1 MPKQAL
7 PFLHFTLSSV
17 PACFHSPVSL
27 YWACLQ
33 SALID
38 FCHFPLYSITYPN
51 LYEYTHIL
59 IIATSIHIYIEI
71 WNFSYYSF
79 RLVFSYKQVIIA
91 DEPNDVPL
99 VPLLKR
105 CTPPFS
111 KESGHIFSTQ
121 TPFKHIISPLSNPG
135 QSLCRSQVLVHLSS
149 GMPLSNPSMSLVVTQ
164 IEDPLSMYTL

>member
-1 MPKQAL
+1 M
-7 PFLHFTLSSV
+7 HFTRSSV
-17 PACFHSPVSL
+17 PTCFHSPVSA
-27 YWACLQ
+27 YWAWLQ
-33 SALID
+33 TALID

-51 LYEYTHIL
+51 LYECTHIL

-79 RLVFSYKQVIIA
+79 RLVFSYRQVIIA

-111 KESGHIFSTQ
+111 KEIGHIFSTQ
-121 TPFKHIISPLSNPG
+121 TPFKHITPSPSNPG
-135 QSLCRSQVLVHLSS
+135 QSLCRLQVLVHLGS
-149 GMPLSNPSMSLVVTQ
+149 GMPTPNPSMSLVVIQ
-164 IEDPLSMYTL
+164 MENPLSMI